1 MDSPVEVVDLV
12 YGNKPQND
20 LKSESFC
27 YTPQSYL
34 NHRQCNN
41 NVSDVTWYLI
51 SLLIRVYIIHI
62 LFNCERMS
70 GLDIDF
76 LIFIIGAIPNRKKT
90 TLDAQNQVLKHTYS
104 EVVVM
109 SFPMQG

>member
-1 MDSPVEVVDLV
+1 MECMDSPVEVVDLV

-51 SLLIRVYIIHI
+51 SLLIRLHIIHI
-62 LFNCERMS
+62 LFCNPSLGR
-70 GLDIDF
+70 IFQF
-76 LIFIIGAIPNRKKT
+76 L
-90 TLDAQNQVLKHTYS
+90 S
-104 EVVVM
+104 
-109 SFPMQG
+109 